1 MHDNEADINDND
13 TNVYSFIL
21 RYIFKITVIMV
32 MRNGVGFGIIYW

>member
-21 RYIFKITVIMV
+21 RYIFIITVIMV
-32 MRNGVGFGIIYW
+32 MHNGVGFGIIYW